1 MKRDAAE
8 EVKPKT
14 CPFCGHTELT
24 CSASGKQ
31 LMCRK
36 CGRIVVRKRVSPE
49 APKPGRKNTP

>member
-36 CGRIVVRKRVSPE
+36 CGRVVLSDRKPRGTRESS
-49 APKPGRKNTP
+49 ASS